1 MRHRPIPP
9 KLRFVFVTL
18 SFWLLLAVSRAGL
31 LRVFPAG
38 GDAGDLYLSFAFVLL
53 LICSV
58 LCALLL
64 GDSLPRNFLVIALLV
79 GVFYVVVTK
88 FAYCTDEGY
97 HFQRAFGIA
106 NGEFMPRMLDG
117 KVGLHIPKGY
127 EHYSQQ
133 ETWSLANFFQS
144 EELSSPVGKLVFLPR
159 VRAASYLPL
168 CYLPNAVGVVIGSVL
183 QLPLA
188 AVVALGR
195 LTGYLAY
202 VLLCW
207 LAIRRVKRF
216 QTVLFLTAL
225 IPTSLELAGTFNID
239 GMLIGSSLLFLSIC
253 LHYSFDE
260 TEGRMKT
267 SDLVLLVVSAAFL
280 LSAKYLGYAA
290 LLLLAFFLPK
300 QRLSNKREVVA
311 AMLLTIVL
319 VLVAQLW
326 AVLAYRGSLDDAPVK
341 GANVQEQL
349 QFILAHPASFLKTL
363 ALDFMPNIITR
374 LHFFIETGTMSLNFI
389 AEPLA
394 LLPIA
399 GAILAKDKPAL
410 ETRQAINWAAL
421 WMFIAVFSVL
431 VSASALYLSF
441 TPVGAEFVNGMQNR
455 YVLPVVAL
463 SYLTLSLIPVE
474 NRIKSWE
481 RSLSLLAAIAVIN
494 IIAGRIIDLM
504 TL

>member
-1 MRHRPIPP
+1 
-9 KLRFVFVTL
+9 
-18 SFWLLLAVSRAGL
+18 
-31 LRVFPAG
+31 
-38 GDAGDLYLSFAFVLL
+38 
-53 LICSV
+53 
-58 LCALLL
+58 
-64 GDSLPRNFLVIALLV
+64 
-79 GVFYVVVTK
+79 
-88 FAYCTDEGY
+88 
-97 HFQRAFGIA
+97 
-106 NGEFMPRMLDG
+106 
-117 KVGLHIPKGY
+117 
-127 EHYSQQ
+127 
-133 ETWSLANFFQS
+133 
-144 EELSSPVGKLVFLPR
+144 
-159 VRAASYLPL
+159 
-168 CYLPNAVGVVIGSVL
+168 
-183 QLPLA
+183 
-188 AVVALGR
+188 
-195 LTGYLAY
+195 
-202 VLLCW
+202 
-207 LAIRRVKRF
+207 
-216 QTVLFLTAL
+216 
-225 IPTSLELAGTFNID
+225 
-239 GMLIGSSLLFLSIC
+239 
-253 LHYSFDE
+253 
-260 TEGRMKT
+260 
-267 SDLVLLVVSAAFL
+267 
-280 LSAKYLGYAA
+280 
-290 LLLLAFFLPK
+290 
-300 QRLSNKREVVA
+300 
-311 AMLLTIVL
+311 MLLTIVL

-349 QFILAHPASFLKTL
+349 RFILGHPASFLKTL

-421 WMFIAVFSVL
+421 WMFIAIFSVL